1 MAAKGV
7 GWQMAG
13 EASSCPSCV
22 SCLPSCWAPRDRH
35 QALLLSSFRGAPLEM
50 APHPEPG
57 LALQRAGLVWCS
69 VAAAQS
75 RGWGLSSPALQA
87 HGLWLSAVPSAQL
100 EPGSHL
106 L

>member
-1 MAAKGV
+1 MATKGV